1 MNCKYEILMNVKQQY
16 QKLIDRLFNVNLFD
30 GIKLGLKNIE
40 ALHALLNFPA
50 NNFKTIHVAGT
61 NGKGSVSTKIAKAL
75 EASGLKVGLYTSP
88 HISCFRERIQING
101 EMISEYELVNHLD
114 KLFTLRD
121 LHKIPCTFF
130 ELATM
135 LAFSYFEDSKVDIAI
150 IETGLGGR
158 LDATNI
164 ITPILSIITSI
175 SLDHTEVLGETI
187 EKITKE
193 KAGIIKRHVPVIIG
207 PNVPFK
213 LLESA
218 AAEHNSPL
226 VQVLGNFTHFE
237 DENNALAKAALEY
250 LNIPEQYILQ
260 GLKTKPICRMET
272 FNYQGKT
279 IVLDVAHNPDGL
291 TRLFSGLKEIYPD
304 KPLRIIFGLSQNKDL
319 EACLK
324 IIKNAGEHFHLCSA
338 RNGRG
343 ASVETLSSLFHADK
357 TKISCHE
364 SVEDAI
370 CKALNYN
377 DIIIICG
384 TFFIMSDAR
393 CELKKIEPR
402 DAQDMNEKTTT
413 LGISS
418 PFKI

>member
-135 LAFSYFEDSKVDIAI
+135 LTFSYFEDSKVDIAI

-164 ITPILSIITSI
+164 INPILSIITSI

-343 ASVETLSSLFHADK
+343 ASVEMLSSLFHADK

>member
-1 MNCKYEILMNVKQQY
+1 MKDNHEQY

-50 NNFKTIHVAGT
+50 NNFKTIHVAGS
-61 NGKGSVSTKIAKAL
+61 NGKGSVCTKIAKAL
-75 EASGLKVGLYTSP
+75 ETSGLKVGLYTSP

-101 EMISEYELVNHLD
+101 KLIPEDDVVSHLD
-114 KLFTLRD
+114 KLFALRD
-121 LHKIPCTFF
+121 LHTIPCTFF

-193 KAGIIKRHVPVIIG
+193 KAGIIKFQIPIIIG

-213 LLESA
+213 IVETV
-218 AAEHNSPL
+218 AAELKSPL
-226 VQVLGNFTHFE
+226 YQVSGHFTHFE
-237 DENNALAKAALEY
+237 DENNAVAKKALEN
-250 LNIPEQYILQ
+250 LNIPEQFILK
-260 GLKTKPICRMET
+260 GLKAKPVCRMET
-272 FNYQGKT
+272 FDYRGKT

-291 TRLFSGLKEIYPD
+291 TRLFSGLKEIYPG
-304 KPLRIIFGLSQNKDL
+304 KSLRIIFGLSQNKDL
-319 EACLK
+319 QTCLS
-324 IIKNAGEHFHLCSA
+324 ILQNAGEHFHLCSA
-338 RNGRG
+338 KNGRG

-357 TKISCHE
+357 TKISCHK

-370 CKALNYN
+370 RKALNYN
-377 DIIIICG
+377 DIVIICG

-413 LGISS
+413 TLGISS